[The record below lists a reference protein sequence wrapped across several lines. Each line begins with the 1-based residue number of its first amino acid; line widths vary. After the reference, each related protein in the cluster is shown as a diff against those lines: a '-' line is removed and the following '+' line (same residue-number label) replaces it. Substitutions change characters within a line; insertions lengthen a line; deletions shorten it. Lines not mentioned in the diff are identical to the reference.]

1 MTDTTTPQT
10 GANGE
15 ALPPLSE
22 DMLHGAKAIA
32 RFMYGDD
39 EPKNQRRIY
48 HASDKLG
55 LPTFTIGTT
64 ICARK
69 STLLKWIAAQE
80 AA

>member
-1 MTDTTTPQT
+1 MTDTTTPPT

-15 ALPPLSE
+15 ALPALAD

-32 RFMYGDD
+32 RFIYGDAS
-39 EPKNQRRIY
+39 PKNQRRIY
-48 HASDKLG
+48 HAADKLG
-55 LPTFTIGTT
+55 MPTFNLGVT